1 MVHKVKGNDMYYVS
15 KRMEI
20 CAAHRLSLDYESA
33 CKNWHGHGYV
43 VVVYCRASKLNHNGM
58 IVDFK
63 SVKNKIHGTFDHHC
77 VNDIMGDVNPT
88 AENMAELICE
98 MVNEI
103 FSLPSEDGDGECYK
117 VSVQESE
124 GNVAMYEID

>member
-1 MVHKVKGNDMYYVS
+1 MYYVS

-20 CAAHRLSLDYESA
+20 AGAHKLNLDYESK
-33 CKNWHGHGYV
+33 CKNLHGHNWLV
-43 VVVYCRASKLNHNGM
+43 TVYCRANKLNHNGM
-58 IVDFK
+58 VIDFK
-63 SVKNKIHGTFDHHC
+63 SVKNKVHGTFDHSF
-77 VNDIMGDVNPT
+77 VNDLIGDVNPT
-88 AENMAELICE
+88 AENMAEIICE

-124 GNVAMYEID
+124 GNVAVYEID

>member
-1 MVHKVKGNDMYYVS
+1 MYYVS

-20 CAAHRLSLDYESA
+20 CAAHRLNLDYASA

-43 VVVYCRASKLNHNGM
+43 VVVYCRANKLNHNGM
-58 IVDFK
+58 VVDFK
-63 SVKNKIHGTFDHHC
+63 SVKNKIHGTFDHNC

-124 GNVAMYEID
+124 GNIAVYEID